1 MTDSTGTERSTI
13 PSQRTATDHAAFT
26 RQVIEEVRRAD
37 LAAFTRAAAALVRAN
52 DVARLRADWA
62 EAA

>member
-1 MTDSTGTERSTI
+1 MSDSTGTERSI
-13 PSQRTATDHAAFT
+13 PAQRTSPDDFT
-26 RQVIEEVRRAD
+26 RRAVELVRLSD
-37 LAAFTRAAAALVRAN
+37 MAAFTRAAAAMVRAN

>member
-1 MTDSTGTERSTI
+1 MPTI
-13 PSQRTATDHAAFT
+13 PTQRNATDAYAAFT
-26 RQVIEEVRRAD
+26 RQAIEEVRRAD
-37 LAAFTRAAAALVRAN
+37 LAAFTHAAAAMVRAN